1 MAIARERSDY
11 GTILEADHNKGVSD
25 CLRQHGVKIRTGAQY
40 GHRRNMKAT
49 RLMFPLCFHH
59 C

>member
-40 GHRRNMKAT
+40 GHRRNMDTDAI
-49 RLMFPLCFHH
+49 
-59 C
+59 